1 MSLCNTKIYVY
12 IYIYIMC
19 VCHQCR
25 KFDKYCIQNYR
36 NAILIIVQNLD
47 ISQSQIV

>member
-1 MSLCNTKIYVY
+1 MSLCNTKIY
-12 IYIYIMC
+12 IYMC